1 MSEFDK
7 TFTSLSFF
15 VESPDYFEGGIFH
28 TEMNDVKRNKL
39 TYKRL
44 FPKLEKIKHFK
55 TFEVY
60 KKPHDFFG
68 EENLTFYLIK
78 DNIIEGAFEFETR
91 KNNNFCLGVW
101 QRNVAEN
108 KGLARQFVFEYLPKI
123 YNSIVS
129 GKTANKYG
137 FNFWKKLMNQALS
150 KNLKV
155 TVLEGSPNNES
166 VYNSTQ
172 FKNYWTRIVKDKKT
186 DPSLISG
193 SDRLFKI
200 YF

>member
-1 MSEFDK
+1 MNKFDE

-28 TEMNDVKRNKL
+28 EEMNDKERNKL
-39 TYKRL
+39 VFKKL
-44 FPKLEKIKHFK
+44 FPKLEKIKPFN

-68 EENLTFYLIK
+68 EENSTFYIVR
-78 DNIIEGAFEFETR
+78 DNIIEGALEIETR
-91 KNNNFCLGVW
+91 KTNNFCLGVW

-108 KGLARQFVFEYLPKI
+108 RGLARQFVLNYLPKI
-123 YNSIVS
+123 YDSIVS

-137 FNFWKKLMNQALS
+137 FSFWKKLIEQALS
-150 KNLKV
+150 KNLKI
-155 TVLEGSPNNES
+155 TVLEGSPNKES
-166 VYNSTQ
+166 IYNSTQ
-172 FKNYWTRIVKDKKT
+172 FEDYWTRIVKDKKT